1 MRNSQLINKLE
12 RKYGRYAIDNLM
24 KIIVVGMGLVYAVDL
39 ISAPMN
45 RGVGILSQF
54 FAFSRPLILRG
65 QIWRLITF
73 VFVPP
78 ASSPLFILIT
88 LYFYWLIGQYLEQ
101 YWGSF
106 RFNVY
111 YLCGMLGAIIAGF
124 ITGTSTNYYLNLSLF
139 LAFAAYQPDLEV
151 LLFFILPVK
160 IKWLA
165 LIALASLTYMLF
177 TSPWSGKL
185 ALIMSLIN
193 LILFFG
199 PELVQEIKNLRRRYE
214 WKKNTRQ

>member
-1 MRNSQLINKLE
+1 MRNNQLMNTLE

-45 RGVGILSQF
+45 QGVGTLSQF

-73 VFVPP
+73 IFVPP

-101 YWGSF
+101 YWGAF

-124 ITGTSTNYYLNLSLF
+124 ITGYSTNYYLNLSLF
-139 LAFAAYQPDLEV
+139 LAFATFQPDLEV

-165 LIALASLTYMLF
+165 LVALASLTYMLF

-185 ALIMSLIN
+185 ALVMSLIN
-193 LILFFG
+193 LIIFFG
-199 PELVQEIKNLRRRYE
+199 PDLVQEIKQLRRRYE

>member
-1 MRNSQLINKLE
+1 MRNNQLMNTLE

-45 RGVGILSQF
+45 QGVGTLSQF

-73 VFVPP
+73 IFVPP

-101 YWGSF
+101 YWGAF

-124 ITGTSTNYYLNLSLF
+124 ITGYSTNYYLNLSLF
-139 LAFAAYQPDLEV
+139 LAFATFQPDLEV

-160 IKWLA
+160 VKWLA
-165 LIALASLTYMLF
+165 LVALASLTYMLI

-185 ALIMSLIN
+185 ALVMSLIN
-193 LILFFG
+193 LIIFFG
-199 PELVQEIKNLRRRYE
+199 PDLVQQIKQLRRRYE

>member
-1 MRNSQLINKLE
+1 MRNNQLMNTLE

-45 RGVGILSQF
+45 QGVGTLSQF

-73 VFVPP
+73 IFVPP

-101 YWGSF
+101 YWGAF

-124 ITGTSTNYYLNLSLF
+124 ITGYSTNYYLNLSLF
-139 LAFAAYQPDLEV
+139 LAFATFQPDLEV

-165 LIALASLTYMLF
+165 LVALASLTYMLF

-185 ALIMSLIN
+185 ALVMSLIN
-193 LILFFG
+193 LIIFFG
-199 PELVQEIKNLRRRYE
+199 PDLVKEIKQLRRRYE

>member
-1 MRNSQLINKLE
+1 MRNNQLINKLE
-12 RKYGRYAIDNLM
+12 RKYGRYAIENLM

-45 RGVGILSQF
+45 RGVGTLSQF

-101 YWGSF
+101 YWGAF
-106 RFNVY
+106 RFNLY
-111 YLCGMLGAIIAGF
+111 YLSGMLGAIIAGF

-199 PELVQEIKNLRRRYE
+199 PELIQEFKNLRRRYE

>member
-1 MRNSQLINKLE
+1 MRNNQLINKLE
-12 RKYGRYAIDNLM
+12 RKYGRYAIENLM

-45 RGVGILSQF
+45 RGVGTLSQF
-54 FAFSRPLILRG
+54 FAFSRLLILRG

-101 YWGSF
+101 YWGAF
-106 RFNVY
+106 RFNLY
-111 YLCGMLGAIIAGF
+111 YLSGMLGAIIAGF

-199 PELVQEIKNLRRRYE
+199 PELIQEFKNLRRRYE

>member
-1 MRNSQLINKLE
+1 MRNNQLMNTLE

-45 RGVGILSQF
+45 RGVGTLSQF
-54 FAFSRPLILRG
+54 LAFSRPLILRG

-73 VFVPP
+73 IFVPP

-101 YWGSF
+101 YWGAF

-124 ITGTSTNYYLNLSLF
+124 ITGYSTNYYLNLSLF
-139 LAFAAYQPDLEV
+139 LAFATFQPDLEV

-165 LIALASLTYMLF
+165 LVALASLTYMLF

-185 ALIMSLIN
+185 ALVMSLIN
-193 LILFFG
+193 LIIFFG
-199 PELVQEIKNLRRRYE
+199 PDLVQEIKQLRRRYE
-214 WKKNTRQ
+214 WKKNTRR